1 MKRFGAGDRLAR
13 ALCATFEPFGVE
25 AHCQSLANRSWTSI
39 TFAGE
44 RHTLRLIVAGERA
57 GAAADDFLAGLA
69 DREVDLN
76 GHLLVDLGLVDE
88 DRETGGH
95 RVVLD
100 LDAITVEAW

>member
-1 MKRFGAGDRLAR
+1 MNRRGAGERLAR
-13 ALCATFEPFGVE
+13 ALCAAFEALGVE
-25 AHCQSLANRSWTSI
+25 AECQSLSNRSWTSI

-44 RHTLRLIVAGERA
+44 RHALRLIVAGERA

-69 DREVDLN
+69 DREVDLD
-76 GHLLVDLGLVDE
+76 GHLLVDLALVGE
-88 DRETGGH
+88 DRETGR